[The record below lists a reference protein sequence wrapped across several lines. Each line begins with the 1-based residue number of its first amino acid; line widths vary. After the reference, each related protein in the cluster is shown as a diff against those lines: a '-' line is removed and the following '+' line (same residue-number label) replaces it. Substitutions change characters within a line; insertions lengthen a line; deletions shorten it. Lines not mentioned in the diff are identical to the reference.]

1 MLQIREMGFVKVVKV
16 PRDRIGV
23 LIGKNGDV
31 KDMIEHTFGVR
42 LEIDSSSG
50 DARISTTD
58 REDANINILK
68 AVEFVDA
75 IAKGFSPERA
85 RRLLDDESMLN
96 VIDIKHYTGDSIKAL
111 ERVKGRIIGREGK
124 ARKIIEELTD
134 TYISVHGH
142 YVGIIGKA
150 DNVKL
155 ATDAVTMIINGSMH
169 SSVYDMLQRA
179 RSKIKFDRMRL
190 WEDRYE

>member
-1 MLQIREMGFVKVVKV
+1 MEFVKVVKV

-23 LIGKNGDV
+23 LIGKNGEV
-31 KDMIEHTFGVR
+31 KDMIEHTFGVK

-50 DARISTTD
+50 DVRISTAGS
-58 REDANINILK
+58 EDVNILK

-96 VIDIKHYTGDSIKAL
+96 VIDIKYYTGDSIKAL

-142 YVGIIGKA
+142 YVGIIGEA
-150 DNVKL
+150 NNVKL

-169 SSVYDMLQRA
+169 SSVYSMLQRA
-179 RSKIKFDRMRL
+179 RSKRKLDRMKL

>member
-1 MLQIREMGFVKVVKV
+1 MLQIREMEFVKVVKV

-23 LIGKNGDV
+23 LIGKNGEV
-31 KDMIEHTFGVR
+31 KDMIEHTFGVK

-50 DARISTTD
+50 DTRISTTD
-58 REDANINILK
+58 SEDVNMNILK

-169 SSVYDMLQRA
+169 SSVYSMLQRA
-179 RSKIKFDRMRL
+179 RSKTKLDRMRL

>member
-1 MLQIREMGFVKVVKV
+1 MLQIRDMEFVKVVKV

-23 LIGKNGDV
+23 LIGKNGEV
-31 KDMIEHTFGVR
+31 KDMIEHTFGVK

-50 DARISTTD
+50 DVRISTAGS
-58 REDANINILK
+58 EDVNILK

-96 VIDIKHYTGDSIKAL
+96 VIDIKYYTGDSIKAL

-142 YVGIIGKA
+142 YVGIIGEA
-150 DNVKL
+150 NNVKL

-169 SSVYDMLQRA
+169 SSVYSMLQRA
-179 RSKIKFDRMRL
+179 RSKRKLDRMKL

>member
-1 MLQIREMGFVKVVKV
+1 MLQIRDMEFVKVVKV

-23 LIGKNGDV
+23 LIGKNGEV
-31 KDMIEHTFGVR
+31 KDMIEHTFGVK

-50 DARISTTD
+50 DVRISTAGS
-58 REDANINILK
+58 EDVNVLK

-96 VIDIKHYTGDSIKAL
+96 VIDIKYYTGDSIKAL

-142 YVGIIGKA
+142 YVGIIGEA
-150 DNVKL
+150 NNVKL

-169 SSVYDMLQRA
+169 SSVYSMLQRA
-179 RSKIKFDRMRL
+179 RSKRKLDRMKL

>member
-1 MLQIREMGFVKVVKV
+1 MLQIRDMEFVKVVKV

-23 LIGKNGDV
+23 LIGKNGEV
-31 KDMIEHTFGVR
+31 KDMIEHTFGVK

-50 DARISTTD
+50 DVRISTAGS
-58 REDANINILK
+58 EDVNVLK

-96 VIDIKHYTGDSIKAL
+96 VIDIKYYTGDSIKAL

-142 YVGIIGKA
+142 YVGIIGEA
-150 DNVKL
+150 NNVKL

-169 SSVYDMLQRA
+169 SSVYSMLQRV
-179 RSKIKFDRMRL
+179 RSKRKLDRMKL